1 MSQPNRQLPALPD
14 SWSPEQ
20 ALAAFELID
29 LIRDQ
34 LWAAYGP
41 DIQRALRDDQQQP
54 ELLRSVKVFKLL
66 VCHLGNRFVGVF
78 VEPVQGNMPP
88 DESSFHKP
96 LNNDSDSL
104 AC

>member
-1 MSQPNRQLPALPD
+1 MSQPDRQLPALPD

-34 LWAAYGP
+34 LWAVYGP

-54 ELLRSVKVFKLL
+54 DPRQL
-66 VCHLGNRFVGVF
+66 HINLGS
-78 VEPVQGNMPP
+78 
-88 DESSFHKP
+88 DDSF
-96 LNNDSDSL
+96 
-104 AC
+104 

>member
-14 SWSPEQ
+14 AWSPEQ

-41 DIQRALRDDQQQP
+41 AIQRALREDLQHTHARQP
-54 ELLRSVKVFKLL
+54 RAPQDGEDPF
-66 VCHLGNRFVGVF
+66 
-78 VEPVQGNMPP
+78 
-88 DESSFHKP
+88 
-96 LNNDSDSL
+96 
-104 AC
+104 